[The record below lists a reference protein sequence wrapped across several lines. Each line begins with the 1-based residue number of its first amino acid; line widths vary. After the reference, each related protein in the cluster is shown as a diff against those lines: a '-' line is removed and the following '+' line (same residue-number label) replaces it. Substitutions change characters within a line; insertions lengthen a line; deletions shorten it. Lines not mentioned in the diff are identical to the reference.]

1 MIFIIIWF
9 DIASEEIELNANP
22 FNPFFMSA
30 TNNLLSEAVM
40 KDISLAALLISTLN
54 TFFRPSTQLARAIKN
69 LHYKFLISTFLN
81 FTKLN

>member
-30 TNNLLSEAVM
+30 VQY
-40 KDISLAALLISTLN
+40 
-54 TFFRPSTQLARAIKN
+54 PSKPLQQFPQVPIQSKN
-69 LHYKFLISTFLN
+69 SKLEPKKN
-81 FTKLN
+81 FDL

>member
-30 TNNLLSEAVM
+30 SNVSFPIGEN
-40 KDISLAALLISTLN
+40 TL
-54 TFFRPSTQLARAIKN
+54 RW
-69 LHYKFLISTFLN
+69 
-81 FTKLN
+81 

>member
-30 TNNLLSEAVM
+30 IKPNTIYKSLMGKKLKNKENLEYSKYRE
-40 KDISLAALLISTLN
+40 LLKKKYYL
-54 TFFRPSTQLARAIKN
+54 RA
-69 LHYKFLISTFLN
+69 YN
-81 FTKLN
+81 FSDN

>member
-30 TNNLLSEAVM
+30 IINEVINAYGCEYCKLLR
-40 KDISLAALLISTLN
+40 K
-54 TFFRPSTQLARAIKN
+54 
-69 LHYKFLISTFLN
+69 
-81 FTKLN
+81 